1 MIKDIIIH
9 CGEASQRAIAKV
21 VGVDK
26 KTVSRDLKHSSG
38 ANAPPTQKKPNE
50 NKVPDPPRGA
60 NAPPPDSGLDA
71 ATYIAEKE
79 TRADHGRDHKTTNL

>member
-21 VGVDK
+21 VGVGQA
-26 KTVSRDLKHSSG
+26 TVSRDLTPSDSNESPAH
-38 ANAPPTQKKPNE
+38 KKPNE
-50 NKVPDPPRGA
+50 NTPVDPSS
-60 NAPPPDSGLDA
+60 DSNESPSRVSGPAA